1 VSFDLQ
7 PRLENS
13 LVRLEPLEPGD
24 FEHLY
29 EVASDPLIW
38 EQHPSRDR
46 YRREVFVNYFQGA
59 IESKGAFKVIDAGTG
74 ELFGC
79 SRFYD
84 YQAAASQVSIGYT
97 FIARSH
103 WARGYNR
110 ALKQLMLDHA
120 FLSVERVIF
129 QVGSTNFRSRA
140 AMEKLGAQYVGEE
153 SVAYF
158 GEAANPNVIYHI
170 DRLAWMGRQA

>member
-1 VSFDLQ
+1 MTIDLQ
-7 PRLENS
+7 PTLENT

-24 FEHLY
+24 FERLY
-29 EVASDPLIW
+29 AVASDPLIW
-38 EQHPSRDR
+38 EQHPSRER

-59 IESKGAFKVIDAGTG
+59 IESKGASRVIDAGTG

-79 SRFYD
+79 TRFYD
-84 YQAAASQVSIGYT
+84 YQPTESQVSIGYT

-120 FLSVERVIF
+120 FQSVEKVIF
-129 QVGSTNFRSRA
+129 QVGSSNWRSRR
-140 AMEKLGAQYVGEE
+140 AMEKLGATYAGEE

-158 GEAANPNVIYHI
+158 GEAANPNVIYRI
-170 DRLAWMGRQA
+170 DRLEWLGRKS